1 MEVKF
6 RKKTENFPK
15 LVKNINPR
23 FQEKQWITTMTN
35 KETLI

>member
-1 MEVKF
+1 MIKKEKRQMEVKF

-23 FQEKQWITTMTN
+23 FQEKQ
-35 KETLI
+35 